1 MNQAHQKYIDL
12 QVKISAISRGD
23 TVILI
28 KKNLTWIFL
37 KNTPT
42 CSQESTVFQKNKNN
56 SVEGF
61 IVGQTG
67 QKCQKFSLL
76 GRLLKFTESVDQYL
90 MHVIFFQ
97 ISEISSVF

>member
-1 MNQAHQKYIDL
+1 M
-12 QVKISAISRGD
+12 
-23 TVILI
+23 ILI

-61 IVGQTG
+61 IVGKNG
-67 QKCQKFSLL
+67 QKCRKFS
-76 GRLLKFTESVDQYL
+76 RLNRFLKLQESIDQYL
-90 MHVIFFQ
+90 MHVKISKFSNFHQFFSIFN
-97 ISEISSVF
+97 